1 MATVALTIQGS
12 IMTSN
17 MITPTVKINGNWINT
32 QYGLQNIPVP
42 AGRVDVEAYAQW
54 LRTYGQAWLHF
65 TAEPGQ
71 VVPVF
76 YAAPMHQFTTGSIGH
91 EEQKRKGMGAFVAIL
106 CVVFGFILLMILLG
120 AIGAALS

>member
-76 YAAPMHQFTTGSIGH
+76 YAAPMHQFTTGNIGH
-91 EEQKRKGMGAFVAIL
+91 QKQPRKGMGLFIGMMGFLALVIVCAIL
-106 CVVFGFILLMILLG
+106 VPILSGM
-120 AIGAALS
+120 